1 MISLDFGQF
10 EKLDFY
16 HLPAHCAPAPPH
28 SYLNM
33 GRNMRRLPPGRCII
47 KMHIKITNGKMNLLF
62 IDADRILIWHIK
74 IRNDNNISCLQH
86 VSH

>member
-1 MISLDFGQF
+1 MQ
-10 EKLDFY
+10 
-16 HLPAHCAPAPPH
+16 
-28 SYLNM
+28 YLAYST
-33 GRNMRRLPPGRCII
+33 II